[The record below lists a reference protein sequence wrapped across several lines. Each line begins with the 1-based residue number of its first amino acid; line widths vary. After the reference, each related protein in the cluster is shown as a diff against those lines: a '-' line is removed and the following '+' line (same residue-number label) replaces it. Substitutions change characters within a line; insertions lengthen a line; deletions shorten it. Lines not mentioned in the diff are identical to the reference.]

1 MSDKVNSYAELILC
15 KSFFSVWSALA
26 STQETACKLII
37 SNRTQKILTKKMVE
51 WGKINRNLDNH

>member
-1 MSDKVNSYAELILC
+1 MSDKVNSYGELILC

-37 SNRTQKILTKKMVE
+37 SNRTQKTLKKNDGM
-51 WGKINRNLDNH
+51 GKN